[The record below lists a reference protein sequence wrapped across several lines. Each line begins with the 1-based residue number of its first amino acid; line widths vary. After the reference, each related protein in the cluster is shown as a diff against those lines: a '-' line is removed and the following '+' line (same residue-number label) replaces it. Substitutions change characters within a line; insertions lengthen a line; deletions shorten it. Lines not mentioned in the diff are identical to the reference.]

1 MAFSFTLLAAVA
13 SVKDVCY
20 DLAFDFLQEA
30 IVTKGFFPVFLQ
42 MSFHPACTWES
53 MNASWSIMSQ
63 VGPMLGPW
71 AGHLFRRD

>member
-30 IVTKGFFPVFLQ
+30 IVTKGFFPVFFAGVFSPCMYVGEHKCLLVYHV
-42 MSFHPACTWES
+42 SG
-53 MNASWSIMSQ
+53 WSHAWS
-63 VGPMLGPW
+63 LGWTP
-71 AGHLFRRD
+71 L